1 VVSETLYAEY
11 NKITGIFASG
21 GGGKVWKRL
30 NIKQI
35 LGIAATIAGIAVL
48 IVGLPSWMWFL
59 AAGASLIWCGWM
71 LFTTKW

>member
-1 VVSETLYAEY
+1 M
-11 NKITGIFASG
+11 
-21 GGGKVWKRL
+21 WKRL

-35 LGIAATIAGIAVL
+35 LGIAATITGIAVL

>member
-1 VVSETLYAEY
+1 MEAP
-11 NKITGIFASG
+11 
-21 GGGKVWKRL
+21 

-48 IVGLPSWMWFL
+48 IVGLPSWMWFWL
-59 AAGASLIWCGWM
+59 QELLIWCGWM